1 MIDLGSPIWLVLLA
15 LIGLRLIISFVDH
28 RHAFGAF
35 QISSLSLAGRRQS
48 LRSRLAWIPFAL
60 SILGL
65 AGLII
70 AMARPERVR
79 TYSDERRGIDIVIA
93 LDASGSMAAEDFRPR
108 NRFAVARDLIV
119 KFIRGRD
126 NDRIGIVTFGARA
139 VTRVPITF
147 DRDVAQQVLSK
158 AQIGENGDGT
168 AIGHAIATAVNRL
181 RGSKARTRIIIL
193 LTDGVNNAGSIEPL
207 TAADVAARLGMKIY
221 TIGVGS
227 KGEVPVPVKMQNRLT
242 GEIETV
248 YQTIRADLDE
258 EMLSEVARRTGGSY
272 FRATDADALQ
282 TVFARIDLLE
292 KSNLAAP
299 KSRRIEDLYPAPLEA
314 GLALLLTAILLGET
328 LWFRLTA

>member
-1 MIDLGSPIWLVLLA
+1 MIALGSPIWLLLLA
-15 LIGLRLIISFVDH
+15 LVALRLWIVAID
-28 RHAFGAF
+28 RNHAFAAF
-35 QISSLSLAGRRQS
+35 QISSLSLAGRRVG
-48 LRSRLAWIPFAL
+48 LRSLLAWIPL
-60 SILGL
+60 TLTVLGL
-65 AGLII
+65 SALIL

-79 TYSDERRGIDIVIA
+79 SYSDERRGIDIVIA

-108 NRFAVARDLIV
+108 NRFIVARDLIA
-119 KFIRGRD
+119 KFIKGRE

-147 DRDVAQQVLSK
+147 DRDVAQQVLEK

-168 AIGHAIATAVNRL
+168 AIGHAIATSVNRL
-181 RGSKARTRIIIL
+181 RGSKAHTRVIIL

-207 TAADVAARLGMKIY
+207 TAADVAARFGMKIY

-258 EMLSEVARRTGGSY
+258 EMLSEVARRTNGSY
-272 FRATDADALQ
+272 FRATDADTLQ
-282 TVFARIDLLE
+282 SVFARIDLLE
-292 KSNLAAP
+292 KTNLAAP
-299 KSRRIEDLYPAPLEA
+299 KSRRIEDLYPRPLA
-314 GLALLLTAILLGET
+314 TGLALLFTAVLLGET
-328 LWFRLTA
+328 IWFRLPA